1 MDFQVIATQEEFDA
15 RIGERLKRER
25 EKLEKQFS
33 DQYAG
38 YVSADD
44 YNKGLNGLNEKLSK
58 ANKEAQEAADRVKE
72 LEGKVQEYETNSVKM
87 RIARDFGMPYEMCD
101 RLRGD
106 NEEALRADAEAL
118 MGLFGQQSKAPA
130 ATSEPIA
137 SGDGE
142 KAAYRQ
148 LLNDLNL
155 GGK

>member
-1 MDFQVIATQEEFDA
+1 MDFQAITTQEEFDA

-38 YVSADD
+38 YVSADE
-44 YNKGLNGLNEKLSK
+44 YNKGVNGLNEKLAK
-58 ANKEAQEAADRVKE
+58 ANKEAQDAANRVKE

-87 RIARDFGMPYEMCD
+87 RIARDLNMPFEMCD

-118 MGLFGQQSKAPA
+118 MGLFGQKGKAPA

-137 SGDGE
+137 SGDSE

-148 LLNDLNL
+148 LLNNLNL